1 MRRLEQSSLERRAIH
16 NFDTITENERGL
28 PKLPQVAARSR
39 FPGAVMSAE
48 PVLVI
53 DDNPQIRRALRT
65 ILISQGFVVM
75 DASSGEEALDLI
87 RKERVE
93 IVLLDVI
100 LPGMSGFETCKEIRR
115 SSGVPVIMLTVRN
128 SERDKVQA
136 FDAGADDYIVKPF
149 GAEELTARMRA
160 TLRRSGSEDSPSFIS
175 PGLQIDFERRTVSA
189 RGRTIR
195 LTPKEFALLRQLVKN
210 QGKTLTHRW
219 LLQTVWG
226 PDYGEEMESLRVL
239 VNQLRKKIEPNPAK
253 PRYILTEPWVGYR
266 FENPSKVEPGTHPK
280 K

>member
-1 MRRLEQSSLERRAIH
+1 
-16 NFDTITENERGL
+16 
-28 PKLPQVAARSR
+28 
-39 FPGAVMSAE
+39 MSAE
-48 PVLVI
+48 AVLIV
-53 DDNPQIRRALRT
+53 DDNPQIRRALRA

-75 DASSGEEALDLI
+75 DARTGEEALDLI

-93 IVLLDVI
+93 LVLLDVN
-100 LPGMSGFETCKEIRR
+100 LPGMSGFETCSEIRR
-115 SSGVPVIMLTVRN
+115 ASDVPVIMLTVRN

-149 GAEELTARMRA
+149 GAEELTARVRA
-160 TLRRSGSEDSPSFIS
+160 TLRRAGSEASPAFVS
-175 PGLQIDFERRTVSA
+175 PNLRIDFESRTVSTK
-189 RGRTIR
+189 GQTVR
-195 LTPKEFALLRQLVKN
+195 LTPKEFGLLRQLVTN

-239 VNQLRKKIEPNPAK
+239 VNQLRKKIEPDPRK

-266 FENPSKVEPGTHPK
+266 FENPHDTEQGIHTKRSAPPAHNR
-280 K
+280 